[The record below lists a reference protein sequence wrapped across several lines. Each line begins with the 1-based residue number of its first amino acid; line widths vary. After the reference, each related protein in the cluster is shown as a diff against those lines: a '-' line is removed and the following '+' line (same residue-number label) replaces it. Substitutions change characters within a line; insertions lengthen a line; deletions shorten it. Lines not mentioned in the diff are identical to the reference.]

1 MQVETKF
8 NIDNYVWFL
17 GNGCVAKKRILSID
31 IKILS
36 KTGEP
41 DIKYHIEDLP
51 NPMRENMIFE
61 TKEALLQSL

>member
-17 GNGCVAKKRILSID
+17 GNGCVAKNRILSID

-36 KTGEP
+36 KTGKP
-41 DIKYHIEDLP
+41 DIKYNIEGLH